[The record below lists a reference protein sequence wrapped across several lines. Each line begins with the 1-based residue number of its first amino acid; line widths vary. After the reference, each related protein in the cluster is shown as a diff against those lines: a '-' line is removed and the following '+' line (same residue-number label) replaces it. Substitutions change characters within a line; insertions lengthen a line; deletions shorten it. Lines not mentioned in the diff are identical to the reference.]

1 MQKRFGLF
9 CLPSNINDQC
19 TPIVNQFFVE
29 RAPWADNNPYA
40 RQYFLQQHMVAVD
53 HKPRMAMWGKGQ
65 QQGVGCR
72 YRQQNCL
79 CTWHHSIPFKK
90 KIEKAGGV
98 YVQHSAINDDGG
110 RDLIL
115 EDSTPRSVEND
126 AFKGIVG
133 QSTKMQEIFRLVE
146 RVADSDSTILING
159 ETGTGKGLIAQA
171 IHKQSYRK
179 DKPFVSINC
188 GAIPENLLES
198 ELFGHLKGAFTGA
211 TANKVGK
218 FEAANG
224 GTIFL
229 DEIGDM
235 SQDLQVK
242 ILKVLEERCFEPVG
256 GCKTVTV
263 NVRIVAATH
272 RDLEEEVQKGNFRE
286 DLFYRLFVIPVNL
299 PSLRERRSD
308 IPHFV
313 AHFLNC
319 LNQAKKT
326 QVVSIADDALN
337 VMMQHAWP
345 GNVRELA
352 NLMER
357 MVVIK
362 GKGEID
368 INDLPEKMKSQSP
381 NNSFCAPEITGD
393 GLCLSTAVSEFEKRL
408 IYQSLEKTK
417 WVKNR
422 AAQLLQVKRTTLVE
436 KIKRYEL
443 QKCA

>member
-1 MQKRFGLF
+1 MCVQN
-9 CLPSNINDQC
+9 S
-19 TPIVNQFFVE
+19 
-29 RAPWADNNPYA
+29 A
-40 RQYFLQQHMVAVD
+40 MV
-53 HKPRMAMWGKGQ
+53 
-65 QQGVGCR
+65 
-72 YRQQNCL
+72 
-79 CTWHHSIPFKK
+79 S
-90 KIEKAGGV
+90 
-98 YVQHSAINDDGG
+98 DDGM
-110 RDLIL
+110 DVIVEESAPISH
-115 EDSTPRSVEND
+115 EDD

-133 QSTKMQEIFRLVE
+133 ESAKMQKIFRMVE

-179 DKPFVSINC
+179 DQPFVSINC

-256 GCKTVTV
+256 SCKTVSV

-286 DLFYRLFVIPVNL
+286 DLFYRLFVIPIKL
-299 PSLRERRSD
+299 PSLQERRSD

-313 AHFLNC
+313 DHFLNS

-326 QVVSIADDALN
+326 HVKSISDEALN
-337 VMMQHAWP
+337 VLMRHAWP

-362 GKGEID
+362 GEGEIEID
-368 INDLPEKMKSQSP
+368 DLPAKMKNEAP
-381 NNSFCAPEITGD
+381 KNRFFGPEITGD
-393 GLCLSTAVSEFEKRL
+393 GLCLNTAVSEFEKRL